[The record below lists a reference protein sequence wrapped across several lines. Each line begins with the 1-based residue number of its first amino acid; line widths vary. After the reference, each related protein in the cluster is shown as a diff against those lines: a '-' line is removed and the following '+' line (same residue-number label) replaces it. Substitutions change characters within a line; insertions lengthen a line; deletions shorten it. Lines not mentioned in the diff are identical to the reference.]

1 MAISNGV
8 ADVCVVDIPTA
19 ESAAMTNEDLK
30 VITLDSSDTFTNEE
44 EMVNVCI
51 ATRKDD
57 TELRDKIQGAMD
69 AMGWND
75 SAEMDKLMEETIP
88 LQPAASV

>member
-1 MAISNGV
+1 M
-8 ADVCVVDIPTA
+8 VDLPTA

-30 VITLDSSDTFTNEE
+30 VITFDASDTFTDDE

-57 TELRDKIQGAMD
+57 TELRDRLQEAMD
-69 AMGWND
+69 ALGWNN
-75 SAEMDKLMEETIP
+75 SEAMDQLMEETIP